1 MSPQVTLD
9 RLDQLVRSR
18 SILKHP
24 FYQAWQRGELSS
36 QQLAIYARA
45 YYPHVAAFPGYL
57 QMALAIAEDPQVR
70 AGLQSNLQDELTT
83 PKAHPDLW
91 LDFAEGL
98 GLDREQVKNA
108 DQLPAVR
115 QLIATF
121 ENLASTD
128 SASGIAALYAY
139 ESQQP
144 EVSRQKAD
152 GLRQFYGIQDEST
165 LAYFEVHAEA
175 DLQHRAGER
184 EALAL
189 CLDSGSAEESILEA
203 ASQTLDAYWGL
214 LTGIC
219 EQAGIPVDC

>member
-1 MSPQVTLD
+1 MSPQPTLD
-9 RLDQLVRSR
+9 RLDQLIWSR

-36 QQLAIYARA
+36 QQLAVYARA

-57 QMALAIAEDPQVR
+57 EAALEIAEDPQVR
-70 AGLQSNLQDELTT
+70 AELQRNLQDELSK
-83 PKAHPDLW
+83 PQAHPDLW
-91 LDFAEGL
+91 LDFAECL
-98 GLDREQVKNA
+98 GLEREEVKNA
-108 DQLPAVR
+108 DRLPAVR
-115 QLIATF
+115 QLIATL
-121 ENLASTD
+121 EKLASTD
-128 SASGIAALYAY
+128 SASGLAALYAY

-144 EVSRQKAD
+144 GVSRQKAD
-152 GLRQFYGIQDEST
+152 GLRRFYGIQDERA

-184 EALAL
+184 VALAR
-189 CLDSGSAEESILEA
+189 CLDSAMAEETILEA

>member
-9 RLDQLVRSR
+9 RLDRLVQAR

-24 FYQAWQRGELSS
+24 FYRAWQRGELTR
-36 QQLAIYARA
+36 QQLMIYARA

-57 QMALAIAEDPQVR
+57 EAALEVAADPEVR
-70 AGLQSNLQDELTT
+70 AELQCNLQDEISN
-83 PKAHPDLW
+83 PKPHPDLW

-98 GLDREQVKNA
+98 GLERKDVVEADR
-108 DQLPAVR
+108 LPAVK
-115 QLIATF
+115 QLVATL
-121 ENLASTD
+121 EKLASAD
-128 SASGIAALYAY
+128 SASGLAALYAY

-152 GLRQFYGIQDEST
+152 GLRQFYGLQDEQA

-184 EALAL
+184 EALAR
-189 CLDSGSAEESILEA
+189 CLDSDSTEDAILEA
-203 ASQTLDAYWGL
+203 AGQTLEAYWEM

-219 EQAGIPVDC
+219 EAAGIPVDC

>member
-1 MSPQVTLD
+1 MNPQSTLD

-24 FYQAWQRGELSS
+24 FYQAWQLGELSS

-57 QMALAIAEDPQVR
+57 ETALGVAEDPQVR
-70 AGLQSNLQDELTT
+70 AELQRNLQDELSI

-98 GLDREQVKNA
+98 GLDREEVKSA
-108 DQLPAVR
+108 DRLPAVR
-115 QLIATF
+115 QLIGTL
-121 ENLASTD
+121 EELASMD
-128 SASGIAALYAY
+128 SASGLAALYAY

-144 EVSRQKAD
+144 EVSSQKAD
-152 GLRQFYGIQDEST
+152 GLRRFYGIQDPGT

-184 EALAL
+184 EALAR
-189 CLDSGSAEESILEA
+189 CLDSGMAEETILEA
-203 ASQTLDAYWGL
+203 AGQTLDAYWGL

-219 EQAGIPVDC
+219 EEAGIPVTC